1 MYKLTDDKIEQ
12 FLVESSIMKSY
23 LIDDGPPTFYKSFKE
38 YKTNS
43 KAWLD
48 DLYKELGWKII
59 DYMIRK
65 NAHDPGYDYE
75 LRYRALGAVSY
86 LDSGVKSGNKNAIGK
101 YKKRMEKN
109 LAKLGWNITAWLGL
123 DAAYDSLIG
132 TVLSAG
138 VGKTTVNQDDLE
150 ETFSKEWWKKEL
162 LNEDWWSDLDKSGQE
177 QYIKDHPKSQKA
189 LDAKKK
195 AKPVVKTKPK
205 KDTSWMKGKDG
216 WEILDSENVEVVK
229 TKPYSDEQAMEETG
243 EYFGNK
249 KTKKAVP
256 GLAKNRKELV
266 QKIKDAPEETFSSQE
281 LENMDN
287 TDAGKIL
294 DASEDGGID
303 GMKAK
308 GKALAKKYKK
318 GWDYITKNI
327 ESGVPQEAPIAVR
340 DEDGELYLMAGNTRL
355 MSNTAY
361 GRKIPIK
368 VIDYDGKFK
377 YNEVF
382 SPKWWKKE
390 SILIEG
396 MTLEEGVK
404 FNNFLKDWAKKGKQP
419 LDKVRKTM
427 MNKNT
432 FSIAKLNNFSV
443 DKVFEMAK
451 KGFKGYQKIVNYVP
465 NKIAKKLSQTKFGQA
480 KEKYLVKLDDYLKEH
495 PKLKRVMGIG
505 AAAAVTYAWTK
516 MTFIGDPEYDLDL
529 SAVASA
535 AALGEVSFADLFSG
549 EMGTKFLVLTAVGAA
564 TGLTAPYVKAF
575 GRVGTMAAGI
585 SFGAYRAY
593 KARKQKKADTEKKA
607 KTSTPDTVKNPN
619 PKGRKKTISRQSA
632 VRWVAKTKGN
642 KAAIK
647 YAKSLQE
654 GILLEGGAAGHMDH
668 PFDDSGLTFGD
679 FKQIIK
685 IGLSG
690 KLDREDD
697 VTEKLDGQ
705 NLLVSWKD
713 DKLIAARNKG
723 QLKGFGANALDVNGV
738 ASKFAGRGN
747 IKDAFVFAMKDL
759 QKAIKGL
766 SQAQKD
772 KVFGEGKRWMNLE
785 VMYPASAN
793 VINYDGAYLVFHNAT
808 EYNKAGIAKK
818 TDASLARI
826 LEGMIRQVNQ
836 HVQKKFTI
844 SKPQFLKVSK
854 SQDFA
859 KRQKYFLS
867 KLQKL
872 QNIYNL
878 KDTDTL
884 GKHHEMYWM
893 EYIYNASKQMKYNI
907 PNNVLNSLTKRW
919 AFTDKSFRLNN
930 KVIKHEEFLDWAKST
945 DKKDM
950 KRLQKDNIKP
960 FETLFFEL
968 GAEILKNVSG
978 FLAANPKQTVS
989 KMKREVDVA
998 IKQLRSAKDVSKLDT
1013 LKRQLEK
1020 FEALG
1025 GSEAIVPSEG
1035 IVFKYKNKMYKFTG
1049 AFAPINQILGLL
1061 TFG

>member
-1 MYKLTDDKIEQ
+1 MYKLTDEKIEQ
-12 FLVESSIMKSY
+12 FLVESSMMGSH
-23 LIDDGPPTFYKSFKE
+23 LIDDGPPTFYKSFGE
-38 YKTNS
+38 YKRNAKS
-43 KAWLD
+43 WMD
-48 DLYKELGWKII
+48 ELYKELGWKVI

-65 NAHDPGYDYE
+65 NAQDPGYDYE

-86 LDSGVKSGNKNAIGK
+86 LDSGVKSGNTNAIAK

-109 LAKLGWNITAWLGL
+109 LETLGWTITAWLGL
-123 DAAYDSLIG
+123 DAAQDSLIG

-138 VGKTTVNQDDLE
+138 VGKSVNQDDLE
-150 ETFSKEWWKKEL
+150 ETFSKDWWDKEL
-162 LNEDWWSDLDKSGQE
+162 L
-177 QYIKDHPKSQKA
+177 
-189 LDAKKK
+189 
-195 AKPVVKTKPK
+195 
-205 KDTSWMKGKDG
+205 
-216 WEILDSENVEVVK
+216 
-229 TKPYSDEQAMEETG
+229 EESM
-243 EYFGNK
+243 
-249 KTKKAVP
+249 
-256 GLAKNRKELV
+256 L
-266 QKIKDAPEETFSSQE
+266 
-281 LENMDN
+281 
-287 TDAGKIL
+287 
-294 DASEDGGID
+294 
-303 GMKAK
+303 
-308 GKALAKKYKK
+308 
-318 GWDYITKNI
+318 
-327 ESGVPQEAPIAVR
+327 
-340 DEDGELYLMAGNTRL
+340 
-355 MSNTAY
+355 
-361 GRKIPIK
+361 
-368 VIDYDGKFK
+368 
-377 YNEVF
+377 
-382 SPKWWKKE
+382 
-390 SILIEG
+390 
-396 MTLEEGVK
+396 LEEGVK
-404 FNNFLKDWAKKGKQP
+404 FDNFLKDWSKKANQP
-419 LDKVRKTM
+419 LSKIRKTM

-432 FSIAKLNNFSV
+432 FSVAKLNDFSV

-451 KGFKGYQKIVNYVP
+451 TGFKGYQKIINYVP
-465 NKIAKKLSQTKFGQA
+465 DKIAQKLAKTKFGQK
-480 KEKYLVKLDDYLKEH
+480 KEKALVKLDDYLKKH

-529 SAVASA
+529 SAAASA

-575 GRVGTMAAGI
+575 GKVGTMAAGVG
-585 SFGAYRAY
+585 FGAYRAY
-593 KARKQKKADTEKKA
+593 KARKKRKADAEKKA
-607 KTSTPDTVKNPN
+607 KTSSPDTVKNPN
-619 PKGRKKTISRQSA
+619 PKGRKKTIGRQSA

-654 GILLEGGAAGHMDH
+654 GILLEGGAAGHMNH

-685 IGLSG
+685 LGLSG
-690 KLDREDD
+690 KLNREDD

-747 IKDAFVFAMKDL
+747 IKNAFVFAMKDL

-766 SQAQKD
+766 SAGQKD

-793 VINYDGAYLVFHNAT
+793 VVNYDGAYLVFHNAT
-808 EYNKAGIAKK
+808 EYNEAGMAKK
-818 TDASLARI
+818 TDTSLARI

-844 SKPQFLKVSK
+844 SKPQFLTVSK

-878 KDTDTL
+878 KDKDTL
-884 GKHHEMYWM
+884 GKYHETYWM
-893 EYIYNASKQMKYNI
+893 EYIHNASKQMKYNI
-907 PNNVLNSLTKRW
+907 PRNVLNSLTKRW
-919 AFTDKSFRLNN
+919 AFLDKSFRLNN
-930 KVIKHEEFLDWAKST
+930 KVIKNEKFLDWAKST

-989 KMKREVDVA
+989 KMKKEVDVA

-1025 GSEAIVPSEG
+1025 GSQAIVPSEG

>member
-1 MYKLTDDKIEQ
+1 MYELTDDKIEQ

-495 PKLKRVMGIG
+495 PKLKRVMGIA

-564 TGLTAPYVKAF
+564 PGLTAPYVKAF

-593 KARKQKKADTEKKA
+593 KARK
-607 KTSTPDTVKNPN
+607 
-619 PKGRKKTISRQSA
+619 KG
-632 VRWVAKTKGN
+632 
-642 KAAIK
+642 
-647 YAKSLQE
+647 
-654 GILLEGGAAGHMDH
+654 
-668 PFDDSGLTFGD
+668 
-679 FKQIIK
+679 
-685 IGLSG
+685 
-690 KLDREDD
+690 
-697 VTEKLDGQ
+697 
-705 NLLVSWKD
+705 
-713 DKLIAARNKG
+713 
-723 QLKGFGANALDVNGV
+723 
-738 ASKFAGRGN
+738 
-747 IKDAFVFAMKDL
+747 
-759 QKAIKGL
+759 
-766 SQAQKD
+766 
-772 KVFGEGKRWMNLE
+772 
-785 VMYPASAN
+785 
-793 VINYDGAYLVFHNAT
+793 
-808 EYNKAGIAKK
+808 
-818 TDASLARI
+818 
-826 LEGMIRQVNQ
+826 
-836 HVQKKFTI
+836 
-844 SKPQFLKVSK
+844 
-854 SQDFA
+854 
-859 KRQKYFLS
+859 
-867 KLQKL
+867 
-872 QNIYNL
+872 
-878 KDTDTL
+878 
-884 GKHHEMYWM
+884 
-893 EYIYNASKQMKYNI
+893 KQM
-907 PNNVLNSLTKRW
+907 
-919 AFTDKSFRLNN
+919 
-930 KVIKHEEFLDWAKST
+930 
-945 DKKDM
+945 
-950 KRLQKDNIKP
+950 
-960 FETLFFEL
+960 
-968 GAEILKNVSG
+968 
-978 FLAANPKQTVS
+978 
-989 KMKREVDVA
+989 
-998 IKQLRSAKDVSKLDT
+998 
-1013 LKRQLEK
+1013 LKRKQK
-1020 FEALG
+1020 H
-1025 GSEAIVPSEG
+1025 PH
-1035 IVFKYKNKMYKFTG
+1035 
-1049 AFAPINQILGLL
+1049 PIQ
-1061 TFG
+1061 